1 MSVTIRGLDEKPFE
15 DFDVEVDLDV
25 ASILDLAKIIGLSVA
40 VQFNG
45 EGQIT
50 VLTETREDARALCK
64 ACFEEIEE
72 RSNLVN
78 GFLTGF

>member
-1 MSVTIRGLDEKPFE
+1 MSVTIRSFDENLFE
-15 DFDVEVDLDV
+15 DGGLPIDLDV

-64 ACFEEIEE
+64 ACFEEIEA
-72 RSNLVN
+72 RSDLLNSFIN
-78 GFLTGF
+78 GF

>member
-25 ASILDLAKIIGLSVA
+25 ASILDLAKIISLSVA

-50 VLTETREDARALCK
+50 VLTETREDARALCQR
-64 ACFEEIEE
+64 CFEEIEA
-72 RSNLVN
+72 RSNLLNSFIN
-78 GFLTGF
+78 GF